1 MTEQYPPAAPNQEV
15 GHYELLELL
24 GRGTSGVVYRALDTR
39 SGKSVALKIIDP
51 EVFKDPEFGAERHSQ
66 FLAEASLAGMLIHPH
81 IVSIL
86 DAAAEHDS
94 GYIAMELVTA
104 GDLSQHTKQGALLPV
119 PDVLEIAFNCCSALD
134 YTSRVGIIHCDIK
147 PANIMIAGGTDIR
160 ITDFGAAVLRKS
172 NVVRTA
178 AMGSPH
184 YMSPEQIAGKD
195 LTLHTDMY
203 SLGVVLYELLTGRLP
218 FAADNLD
225 ELVRKILT
233 EDPSPPS
240 RLRPE
245 LSIQFDKVVLRALRK
260 APEQRFQAWADFAH
274 ELAEFSRRTPPEPII
289 SEDEKID
296 ALKRVGTLAGLSD
309 AELVE
314 ISNSVHWSRAKATDV
329 IVREGEPGSNF
340 FLLAEGSVKV
350 VRRGRLLNLINAGE
364 FFGEIPYVLGR
375 PRRRHATVVATR
387 NVLLGEFRPE
397 ALARLDPAVQ
407 LQLVRAL
414 ACNLVER
421 LMLSNRRLTG

>member
-1 MTEQYPPAAPNQEV
+1 MTEQRQPAAPNQQV
-15 GHYELLELL
+15 GKYELLELL
-24 GRGTSGVVYRALDTR
+24 GRGTSGVVYRALDTA
-39 SGKSVALKIIDP
+39 SGRTVALKIIEP

-104 GDLSQHTKQGALLPV
+104 GDLSQHTRQGTLLPV
-119 PDVLEIAFNCCSALD
+119 SDVLEIAFNCCSALD

-147 PANIMIAGGTDIR
+147 PANIMIAGGTDVR

-195 LTLHTDMY
+195 LTLHSDMY

-233 EDPSPPS
+233 EDPTPPS

-245 LSIQFDKVVLRALRK
+245 LSVQFDKVVLRALRK
-260 APEQRFQAWADFAH
+260 QPEQRFPGWADFAH
-274 ELAEFSRRTPPEPII
+274 ELSEFSRRVPPEPEI
-289 SEDEKID
+289 SAEEKLN
-296 ALKRVGTLAGLSD
+296 ALKQVGALAELSD
-309 AELVE
+309 AELGE
-314 ISNSVHWSRAKATDV
+314 IAASVHWSRAKAADV
-329 IVREGEPGSNF
+329 LVREGEPGSNF
-340 FLLAEGSVKV
+340 FLLAEGSAKV
-350 VRRGRLLNLINAGE
+350 VRRERLLNLINAGE

-387 NVLLGEFRPE
+387 GLLLAEFRPD
-397 ALARLDPAVQ
+397 ALASLSAAVQ
-407 LQLVRAL
+407 LQLMRAL
-414 ACNLVER
+414 AGNLVER
-421 LMLSNRRLTG
+421 LMLSNKRLTG